1 MKSRAAL
8 SEEERKER
16 EEEEEAVVAAFL
28 GRTSTE
34 GIRRPASSAAHNGEG
49 EDVREKVEFLLKTEE
64 ERTALAAR
72 NAASG
77 GQAVSGLDDLLPLSF
92 AVSQECPH
100 SSCQITTDGPCN
112 LPKSLSLADASAKK
126 PKRRKKVV
134 EKREWAHVV
143 DVKQNLMNF
152 DELVPDM
159 AFKVRLRSGWACNR
173 RSLR

>member
-8 SEEERKER
+8 GEEERKEK
-16 EEEEEAVVAAFL
+16 EEQEEAVIAAFL

-34 GIRRPASSAAHNGEG
+34 GIRRPASSAAHDGKG

-92 AVSQECPH
+92 AVSHEHPS
-100 SSCQITTDGPCN
+100 SSCQITSDGPRN
-112 LPKSLSLADASAKK
+112 LLTVAIAGGRIGQEAQTAQEGG
-126 PKRRKKVV
+126 RKEGV
-134 EKREWAHVV
+134 
-143 DVKQNLMNF
+143 
-152 DELVPDM
+152 
-159 AFKVRLRSGWACNR
+159 GACR
-173 RSLR
+173 